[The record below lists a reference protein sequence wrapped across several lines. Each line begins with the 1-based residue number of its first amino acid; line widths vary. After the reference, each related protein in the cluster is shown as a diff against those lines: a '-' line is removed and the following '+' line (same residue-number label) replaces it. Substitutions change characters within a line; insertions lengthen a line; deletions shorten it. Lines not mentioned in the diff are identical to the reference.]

1 VERVIGNRDRMSD
14 EGVQPGPM
22 ASEKLGDSGE
32 GRPEPDG
39 PEVES
44 ARLLANSA
52 RERLHERGMDDQDI
66 QKAADAYIAL
76 DLGEDTDAFIS
87 WVEERDS
94 P

>member
-1 VERVIGNRDRMSD
+1 MND
-14 EGVQPGPM
+14 EHLQAGPM
-22 ASEKLGDSGE
+22 ASEKLSESGK

-66 QKAADAYIAL
+66 QKAADAYIGL
-76 DLGEDTDAFIS
+76 DLGEDTEEFIS
-87 WVEERDS
+87 WVTEHNSR
-94 P
+94 